1 MRPSSR
7 STVSMTAYLIAG
19 SLAAA
24 ALMTLNQPRSLARFP
39 VHVNDVLAADQFRA
53 SVELSLLIEVNDAP
67 ATHGESIKRYAGKS
81 VLVEVPIFDDLM
93 RSVSSK
99 GIRARVRLP

>member
-1 MRPSSR
+1 
-7 STVSMTAYLIAG
+7 MTAYLIAG

-24 ALMTLNQPRSLARFP
+24 ALMTPDQPRAVARIP
-39 VHVNDVLAADQFRA
+39 VQVNEVLAADQFRA
-53 SVELSLLIEVNDAP
+53 SVELSLLIEVIDAP
-67 ATHGESIKRYAGKS
+67 ATHGEAIKRYAGRT
-81 VLVEVPIFDDLM
+81 VMVEVPIFDDLM